1 MELLET
7 QDPERRRL
15 IETSD
20 RHKHELETEINEL
33 SLKTEKVITNVF
45 IIGGSLALT
54 YFVVNQLTSGSKKSK
69 RKKNK
74 VLDSEL
80 NEIENEEDEEPS
92 MLSKL
97 SSKLIDQATLILLNL
112 AKEKL
117 VEYLQSKKRE
127 HS

>member
-54 YFVVNQLTSGSKKSK
+54 YFVVTQLTSGSKKSK
-69 RKKNK
+69 RKKGS
-74 VLDSEL
+74 VVDSEL